1 MTTGTFVQEPR
12 TGRVSADAERYTVD
26 DLARAVG
33 MSTRNIRAHQTR
45 GLLDPP
51 VRAGRTAWYGMGHR
65 RRLMTIRSLQEQG
78 FNLVAIEA
86 ILSGADTTPAGA
98 SETDTAPAGASE
110 TGTTPTGVPRTAVE
124 PDELTRVLNRVA
136 AERPR
141 LANALITHRVVRRLP
156 DGTVVAVQT
165 RLLRSALDLG
175 PAGLSPAL
183 SLQVLAEVLDNL
195 RPVADELGQA
205 TSARIVAL
213 MHRSGPPAEQ
223 PSRPI
228 ARDDTGLRRGLA
240 DLLAEVFRV
249 TVGDNGRV
257 LTGQRN

>member
-12 TGRVSADAERYTVD
+12 TDRISAGPERYTVD

-51 VRAGRTAWYGMGHR
+51 VRSGRTAYYGLGHR

-86 ILSGADTTPAGA
+86 ILSGADGPPAGPA
-98 SETDTAPAGASE
+98 TDP
-110 TGTTPTGVPRTAVE
+110 GTTT
-124 PDELTRVLNRVA
+124 PDELTRILTRVA

-141 LANALITHRVVRRLP
+141 LVHALIAHRIVRRLP
-156 DGTVVAVQT
+156 DGSVVAVQT

-175 PAGLSPAL
+175 PAELSPAL

-213 MHRSGPPAEQ
+213 MHRSGVPAAQPARPAEG
-223 PSRPI
+223 
-228 ARDDTGLRRGLA
+228 DDTGLRRGLA

-249 TVGDNGRV
+249 TVGDHARV
-257 LTGQRN
+257 GAGQRG